1 MAAAARADVAT
12 QRGRYFGHVGG
23 SGDFPMVSMHIPVH
37 PAEQAGMF
45 KKIAIGILAVVIVCG
60 VARSGYA
67 FGKYLAQKDNARSGS
82 VATRAPNAG

>member
-1 MAAAARADVAT
+1 
-12 QRGRYFGHVGG
+12 
-23 SGDFPMVSMHIPVH
+23 
-37 PAEQAGMF
+37 MF